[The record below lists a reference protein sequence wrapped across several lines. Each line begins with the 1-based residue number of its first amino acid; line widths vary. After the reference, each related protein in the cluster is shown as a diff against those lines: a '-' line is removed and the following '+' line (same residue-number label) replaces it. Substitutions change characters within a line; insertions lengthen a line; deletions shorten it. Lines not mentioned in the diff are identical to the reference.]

1 MTDCSARNASIAG
14 SASMIGPGIFSLS
27 FAWAIKPQPG
37 LNLPRV
43 PFALAF
49 VLLLGACG
57 IRGG

>member
-1 MTDCSARNASIAG
+1 
-14 SASMIGPGIFSLS
+14 MIGPGIFSLS